1 MAKRDRTL
9 SAFGLNVLLRS
20 ETQGLSQEKLAE
32 KAELEIR

>member
-9 SAFGLNVLLRS
+9 SAFALNVLLRR

-32 KAELEIR
+32 KAELEIS

>member
-9 SAFGLNVLLRS
+9 STFGLSVLRQR
-20 ETQGLSQEKLAE
+20 EAKGISQEKLAE